1 MERRSV
7 PDNGISCVGGF
18 LLFSLSR
25 TSVPEDIPVGRVQ
38 HVSDL
43 SGSHH
48 ASSGSSAGAPK
59 LRLLFLH
66 VHLRGVANYCVQR
79 LIL

>member
-7 PDNGISCVGGF
+7 LDNGISCVGGF

-25 TSVPEDIPVGRVQ
+25 TSVPEAIPLGRVQ
-38 HVSDL
+38 HISGL

-48 ASSGSSAGAPK
+48 ASSDPGVGAPK